1 MATEQL
7 VSLVSVIAQSDGDF
21 NTPIPALTT
30 YRRSAATEPMACL
43 YGLSLALTV
52 QGAKRVILGDEV
64 FNYGPA
70 QSLIATVHL
79 PVTTYVT
86 QASAMEPYLGLRLEL
101 DARVIAQ
108 MAADIDFNSPLK
120 SGSPRAISV
129 VTLDDGLL
137 DALCRLF
144 QLLQEPVLIDRV
156 APLIEQEI
164 AVRLLHGFH
173 GPTLRHL
180 VTKGSTSHHV
190 AKVIT
195 WIRQNFTAEVSMEE
209 LAARAHMSPSTFR
222 LNFRNVAGMSPLQ
235 YIKNLRLQEARHLML
250 SNSLDAGS
258 AAVQVGY
265 ESASQFSRE
274 YRRMFGEPPQ
284 RDIERMRKLS
294 ESTI

>member
-1 MATEQL
+1 MTIEQL
-7 VSLVSVIAQSDGDF
+7 VSSVSAIAQSDGDF

-30 YRRSAATEPMACL
+30 YRRSSATEPMACL

-52 QGAKRVILGDEV
+52 QGAKRVILGNEV

-70 QSLIATVHL
+70 QSLIATVDL

-86 QASAMEPYLGLRLEL
+86 RASAMEPYLGLRLEL

-108 MAADIDFNSPLK
+108 MAADIDFDRLLK
-120 SGSPRAISV
+120 NGSQRAISIV
-129 VTLDDGLL
+129 SLDEGLL
-137 DALCRLF
+137 DSLSRLLR
-144 QLLQEPVLIDRV
+144 LLQEPVLIDRV

-164 AVRLLHGFH
+164 VVRLLHGLH

-180 VTKGSTSHHV
+180 VTMGSTSHHI

-195 WIRQNFTAEVSMEE
+195 WIRQNFTTEISVEE
-209 LAARAHMSPSTFR
+209 LAAKAHMSSSTFR

-284 RDIERMRKLS
+284 RDIERMRALS
-294 ESTI
+294 ESKI

>member
-1 MATEQL
+1 
-7 VSLVSVIAQSDGDF
+7 
-21 NTPIPALTT
+21 
-30 YRRSAATEPMACL
+30 MACL

-64 FNYGPA
+64 FNYGPG
-70 QSLIATVHL
+70 QSLIATVDL

-86 QASAMEPYLGLRLEL
+86 RASATEPYLGLRLEL
-101 DARVIAQ
+101 DARMIAQ
-108 MAADIDFNSPLK
+108 MAADIDFDSPLK

-137 DALCRLF
+137 DALCRLLR
-144 QLLQEPVLIDRV
+144 LLQEPVLIDQV

-164 AVRLLHGFH
+164 VLRLLHGLH

-190 AKVIT
+190 AKVIM
-195 WIRQNFTAEVSMEE
+195 WIRQNFTAVVSVEE
-209 LAARAHMSPSTFR
+209 LAAKAHMSPSTFR
-222 LNFRNVAGMSPLQ
+222 LNFRNIAGMSPLQ

-274 YRRMFGEPPQ
+274 YRRLFGEPPQ
-284 RDIERMRKLS
+284 RDIERMRALA
-294 ESTI
+294 ESTN